1 MRIERK
7 MFLTWNWTHVF
18 QLNQRKIL
26 EWAGCRG
33 GGGGVPQHI
42 SHLGVCPPPP
52 PSGRGFAPFWSENG
66 YTLCPVWSGIGCGFR
81 RNYWSVWTYFTA
93 AEQNRITKLKTK
105 SQNSKQNHKIQNRN
119 TKLKTESQ
127 NSKQK
132 YNTQNGNT
140 KLKSEKGTQRTKHRR
155 TLLPHHSSISIK
167 PEKERV
173 IVREK
178 KQILV
183 MRRSL
188 LTFFV
193 PPTFNFPFSYY
204 FCSVVA
210 FIVPTLI

>member
-1 MRIERK
+1 M
-7 MFLTWNWTHVF
+7 
-18 QLNQRKIL
+18 
-26 EWAGCRG
+26 C
-33 GGGGVPQHI
+33 
-42 SHLGVCPPPP
+42 PP
-52 PSGRGFAPFWSENG
+52 PSGRGFAPFGLKTGIDFAPFGLE
-66 YTLCPVWSGIGCGFR
+66 SGVVFKGTTGVYERILQR
-81 RNYWSVWTYFTA
+81 RNKTESQNSKQNHKT
-93 AEQNRITKLKTK
+93 QNRITKFKTE
-105 SQNSKQNHKIQNRN
+105 SQNSKQNHKIQNRI

-132 YNTQNGNT
+132 YKTQNGNT
-140 KLKSEKGTQRTKHRR
+140 KLKSEKGTQRTKQRR

-193 PPTFNFPFSYY
+193 PPTFNFPF
-204 FCSVVA
+204 F
-210 FIVPTLI
+210 LLLL

>member
-1 MRIERK
+1 M
-7 MFLTWNWTHVF
+7 
-18 QLNQRKIL
+18 
-26 EWAGCRG
+26 
-33 GGGGVPQHI
+33 
-42 SHLGVCPPPP
+42 CPPNRV
-52 PSGRGFAPFWSENG
+52 GIFAPFWSENG
-66 YTLCPVWSGIGCGFR
+66 CILCPVWSGIGCGFR
-81 RNYWSVWTYFTA
+81 RNYRSVWTYFTA

-105 SQNSKQNHKIQNRN
+105 SQNPKQNHKIQNRITKLKTESQNSKQNHKIQNRN

-132 YNTQNGNT
+132 YKTQNGNT
-140 KLKSEKGTQRTKHRR
+140 KLESEKGTQRTKHRR